1 MKAKLFTH
9 FKPLLLAASILMLA
23 IGNGTM
29 AWAADTVVQG
39 RVADKEDNSPLPGVS
54 IIVKGTNTGTITDAS
69 GNYSLNAPENAT
81 LVFSFIGY
89 KNQEIAVNGRSK
101 IDVSLD
107 IDAAS
112 LDEIVVVGYGTQ
124 KKSHLTGAISK
135 LEGAN
140 IAAIQANRVDD
151 ALAGKLSGVLIQNQS
166 GEPGADPR
174 IQIRAAASLS
184 GDSNPLIVVDGFP
197 ISGSLAT
204 VNPNDI
210 ASLEVLKDAASA
222 AIYGSRGANGVILVT
237 TKKGSSG
244 KAKFSYNGYTSISN
258 KYVKDIAMLKTA
270 SEWAAELMTDK
281 YDLSGVNPQLRD
293 YRINAYKNAPDVV
306 SIEDWLFKTGS
317 SNSHDLSVSGGSENV
332 KTFASVGYLNTQG
345 IAQKQGFERYNVRLN
360 VDANLSNRFSAG
372 LSFNGNYSKQEIL
385 PTDMRDLLRSYS
397 ISPIYHTDASI
408 KFVQDLDAQRKALA
422 AGGLTIANLGRT
434 FDQDRRGNLGN
445 QSIYTLQP
453 GDVAHD
459 WHYGRNLNGIGGT
472 GDQGPAAKLD
482 NARQTERTYFGNVNS
497 YLQFKILEGLN
508 IKTLLGADIND
519 GQGYFYRGVLADPTH
534 RFNQTALNQTDVI
547 RTSVLSE
554 TTLNYSKTVGKS
566 EISAVAGV
574 EFQNFY
580 IKGTSIVGTNV
591 PLGLPLN
598 YSFLAP
604 ADINTRLRDETVSRQ
619 SVFGR
624 VTYAYDDR
632 YLGSFSLRRD
642 GDSRFGANNRFEVFP
657 AFSLGWNVHNE
668 AFYKSKVLTDLKL
681 RFSRGSLGTTSFL
694 GSYSSLSLLQSQPT
708 IFGTGFL
715 IPSNVANPDLT
726 WQSNTE
732 TNFGVN
738 LGFLRN
744 KFTIG
749 VDYYTSDIEDML
761 INQSVSE
768 VLGTPSI
775 VLNRGDVRSSGVEFE
790 LAAIVINKSDFNWRL
805 SGNISSVNTEIT
817 SLGDLQSLPYVVYGG
832 PAGRGPQFRNYVG
845 GQVGEMWG
853 YETLGQVE
861 SKYHQ

>member
-1 MKAKLFTH
+1 M
-9 FKPLLLAASILMLA
+9 AASILMLA

-270 SEWAAELMTDK
+270 SEWADELMTDK

-332 KTFASVGYLNTQG
+332 RAFASVGYLNTQG

-360 VDANLSNRFSAG
+360 VDA
-372 LSFNGNYSKQEIL
+372 
-385 PTDMRDLLRSYS
+385 
-397 ISPIYHTDASI
+397 
-408 KFVQDLDAQRKALA
+408 
-422 AGGLTIANLGRT
+422 
-434 FDQDRRGNLGN
+434 
-445 QSIYTLQP
+445 
-453 GDVAHD
+453 
-459 WHYGRNLNGIGGT
+459 
-472 GDQGPAAKLD
+472 
-482 NARQTERTYFGNVNS
+482 
-497 YLQFKILEGLN
+497 
-508 IKTLLGADIND
+508 
-519 GQGYFYRGVLADPTH
+519 
-534 RFNQTALNQTDVI
+534 
-547 RTSVLSE
+547 
-554 TTLNYSKTVGKS
+554 
-566 EISAVAGV
+566 
-574 EFQNFY
+574 
-580 IKGTSIVGTNV
+580 TSI
-591 PLGLPLN
+591 
-598 YSFLAP
+598 
-604 ADINTRLRDETVSRQ
+604 Q
-619 SVFGR
+619 
-624 VTYAYDDR
+624 
-632 YLGSFSLRRD
+632 
-642 GDSRFGANNRFEVFP
+642 
-657 AFSLGWNVHNE
+657 
-668 AFYKSKVLTDLKL
+668 
-681 RFSRGSLGTTSFL
+681 
-694 GSYSSLSLLQSQPT
+694 
-708 IFGTGFL
+708 
-715 IPSNVANPDLT
+715 
-726 WQSNTE
+726 
-732 TNFGVN
+732 
-738 LGFLRN
+738 
-744 KFTIG
+744 
-749 VDYYTSDIEDML
+749 
-761 INQSVSE
+761 
-768 VLGTPSI
+768 
-775 VLNRGDVRSSGVEFE
+775 
-790 LAAIVINKSDFNWRL
+790 
-805 SGNISSVNTEIT
+805 
-817 SLGDLQSLPYVVYGG
+817 
-832 PAGRGPQFRNYVG
+832 
-845 GQVGEMWG
+845 
-853 YETLGQVE
+853 
-861 SKYHQ
+861 